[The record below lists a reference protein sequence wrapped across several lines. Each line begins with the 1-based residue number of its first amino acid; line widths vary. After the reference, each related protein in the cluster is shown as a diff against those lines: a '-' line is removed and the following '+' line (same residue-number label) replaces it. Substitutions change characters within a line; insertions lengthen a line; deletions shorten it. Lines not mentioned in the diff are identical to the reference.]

1 MLHICIISMLVFSF
15 YRNEAAM
22 LHSRSKL
29 AEIKLDQAIEV
40 IRANPNLNS
49 TEKVQII
56 YDLFD
61 AVYSNLKKNDL
72 EKQRQREKSYQ
83 TQLKQETLKQR
94 LLNEQREQEN
104 KIYQKYL
111 ANRITGSSILKDFL
125 VQRY

>member
-29 AEIKLDQAIEV
+29 AEIKLDQAIEA
-40 IRANPNLNS
+40 IRANQNLNS